1 MRLCS
6 PVFIV
11 LMAVLAACSETDQS
25 TPPGSVPVTQSDAP
39 TTSQTGPLVQS
50 ASGLLRGTTVGSIDV
65 FRGIPY
71 AKPPIG
77 NLRWRAP
84 EEFPAWTGERD
95 ATEFGAPCVQPAVPP
110 PFGVSVPW
118 SEDCLTLNIYTPAV
132 ALEDGVQRPVLFWI
146 HGGAFLIGSGSQPV
160 YEGSDLAALNVVV
173 VTINYRMGALG
184 FLAHPSLSA
193 EQPDG
198 PLGNYGLLDQI
209 AALRWVHD
217 NIAQFGGD
225 PDNVTIM
232 GESSGGVSVTAL
244 MISPLAEGLYSK
256 AIAQSS
262 GGTAVFPR
270 VRNKSQSGEAD
281 RGEAGQDGVRP
292 DGTRPDGIGPD
303 GVGPG
308 ETNPEVTG
316 SGFGV
321 ASGETT
327 GSNWTSALGLGPNP
341 SVDEMRAV
349 SASTIATS
357 GFFSFPNIDDV
368 VLTRSPGDA
377 FARGEQAVVPFLAGS
392 NSFEASLPTITD
404 AMAQASLPLNYAQ
417 FLDRYAER
425 NASPLPPKEE
435 LRGELFFVQPTR
447 FLVER
452 HAAKGAAS
460 YLYYFVQVPEAL
472 RSSVPAATH
481 GGELAY
487 LFGNPLVPDSWDD
500 ADRQVSTRMM
510 ERWVA
515 FARNGNPDIT
525 DARAWPAAGD
535 QAGKAPAKALILGNS
550 GGIRE
555 ADALDQ
561 DMLDAA
567 VKAAKFMWSQQ

>member
-1 MRLCS
+1 MRY
-6 PVFIV
+6 PGPFFILIMV
-11 LMAVLAACSETDQS
+11 ALAACSDNDES
-25 TPPGSVPVTQSDAP
+25 TPPGIAPVTSSDAP
-39 TTSQTGPLVQS
+39 AVSQTGPLVKT
-50 ASGLLRGTTVGSIDV
+50 ANGLLRGATLGSIDV

-71 AKPPIG
+71 ARPPIG
-77 NLRWRAP
+77 NLRWRPP
-84 EEFPAWTGERD
+84 EEFSAWTGERD

-110 PFGVSVPW
+110 PFGVSTQW
-118 SEDCLTLNIYTPAV
+118 SEDCLTLNIFTPAV
-132 ALEDGVQRPVLFWI
+132 ALKDGVKRPVLFWI

-160 YEGSDLAALNVVV
+160 YEGSKLAALDVVV

-198 PLGNYGLLDQI
+198 PLGNYGLLDQL
-209 AALRWVHD
+209 AALRWVRA
-217 NIAQFGGD
+217 NIEQFGGD
-225 PDNVTIM
+225 SDNVTIM
-232 GESSGGVSVTAL
+232 GESSGGVSVTSL

-270 VRNKSQSGEAD
+270 ARNEAK
-281 RGEAGQDGVRP
+281 AG
-292 DGTRPDGIGPD
+292 GIGL
-303 GVGPG
+303 
-308 ETNPEVTG
+308 
-316 SGFGV
+316 
-321 ASGETT
+321 GETT
-327 GSNWTSALGLGPNP
+327 GSNWTVTLGLGPSP
-341 SVDEMRAV
+341 SVEEMRAV
-349 SASTIATS
+349 PASSIASS
-357 GFFSFPNIDDV
+357 GFFSFPNIDNV
-368 VLTRSPGDA
+368 ALTRSPGDA
-377 FARGEQAVVPFLAGS
+377 FARGEQAVVPFMAGS
-392 NSFEASLPTITD
+392 NSFEGSLPTITD

-425 NASPLPPKEE
+425 NASSLPPKDE

-452 HAAKGAAS
+452 HAAKGAAG
-460 YLYYFVQVPEAL
+460 YLYYFEQVPEAL

-487 LFGNPLVPDSWDD
+487 LFGNELPPDSWDD
-500 ADRQVSTRMM
+500 ADRQVSRLMM

-515 FARNGNPDIT
+515 FARTGNPAIA
-525 DARAWPAAGD
+525 DAPAWPSAGD
-535 QAGKAPAKALILGNS
+535 QPAKAPAQALVLGGG

-567 VKAAKFMWSQQ
+567 INAAKFMWNQQ